1 MDWNYFR
8 SWNPYEWTPYQPLNQ
23 SPSISSSFLI
33 QAGHDLVKD
42 KPHLAEQIQP
52 TLSSVENKWEKL
64 EVASKDKGEKLFD
77 ANRGTLY
84 QQSIEDV
91 DSWVAELE
99 SQMVQAETV
108 QVFWRFVFRTLHF
121 SL

>member
-1 MDWNYFR
+1 M
-8 SWNPYEWTPYQPLNQ
+8 
-23 SPSISSSFLI
+23 
-33 QAGHDLVKD
+33 KD

-52 TLSSVENKWEKL
+52 TLSTLENEWEVL
-64 EVASKDKGEKLFD
+64 EVATKEKGEKLFD

-99 SQMVQAETV
+99 AQMVQAETV
-108 QVFWRFVFRTLHF
+108 QVKICILYIELIGNGFFYVCLSISVHYQIAIA
-121 SL
+121 SCSESP

>member
-1 MDWNYFR
+1 M
-8 SWNPYEWTPYQPLNQ
+8 
-23 SPSISSSFLI
+23 
-33 QAGHDLVKD
+33 KD

-52 TLSSVENKWEKL
+52 TLSTLENEWEVL
-64 EVASKDKGEKLFD
+64 EVATKEKGEKLFD

-99 SQMVQAETV
+99 AQMVQAETV
-108 QVFWRFVFRTLHF
+108 QVKICVFYIHI
-121 SL
+121 

>member
-1 MDWNYFR
+1 M
-8 SWNPYEWTPYQPLNQ
+8 
-23 SPSISSSFLI
+23 
-33 QAGHDLVKD
+33 
-42 KPHLAEQIQP
+42 AEQIQP
-52 TLSSVENKWEKL
+52 QLSSLENEWQVL
-64 EVASKDKGEKLFD
+64 EVATKEKGEKLFD

-108 QVFWRFVFRTLHF
+108 QVRNEEPGFRYDGV
-121 SL
+121 SAQRRCQMP